1 MFRGWQVR
9 VFCSTISFAKATATK
24 KVKLDLMK
32 LLNRSAP
39 TGVCT
44 KQLHYK
50 TINGSREATELCK
63 GHKRVKRKQ
72 LQRRSN

>member
-1 MFRGWQVR
+1 MIIQILLTGLSLGVLKLAIVILQ
-9 VFCSTISFAKATATK
+9 ATATK
-24 KVKLDLMK
+24 KVKLDLME

-50 TINGSREATELCK
+50 AINGSRE